1 MTSPADG
8 HACDGPGPEDR
19 QADKPI
25 RQEQQEASPEVL
37 ELATGLYRFQL
48 PISMPGLGHVNCY
61 ALEDADGFT
70 LVDPGLPSVESWEAL
85 GQRLAQVGADHSR
98 VHTAVVTH
106 SHPDHFGGVHRLRDD
121 HGTQVLTHEGFRSVW
136 MDSAL
141 DDEMDGVELDLA
153 DDEDL
158 ERIRAL
164 MARPTPWG
172 ATREAPPAAELR
184 RWSEMDV
191 TGGSRSWR
199 VPVPSATVTDG
210 EELVLGGRTW
220 LSLHTPGHTHDH
232 LCLYDPVDGILLS
245 GDHVLPTITPH
256 IGGIGPMDD
265 PLATFFRS
273 LERMK
278 ELPGLRQVLP
288 AHGHP
293 FTDVAERVDHIVDH
307 HGERLETI
315 RKAGDDL
322 GSATVEAYM
331 QRLFKE
337 RSWGDMAASETYAH
351 LEHLRIMGQ
360 ATRNEV
366 AGQTRYSTR

>member
-1 MTSPADG
+1 MTDPCSHG
-8 HACDGPGPEDR
+8 GPPEPR
-19 QADKPI
+19 PI
-25 RQEQQEASPEVL
+25 RQEQEQAATEIT

-61 ALEDADGFT
+61 ALEDADGLT
-70 LVDPGLPSVESWEAL
+70 LVDPGLPSLESWNAL
-85 GQRLAQVGADHSR
+85 GHRLAQVGADHSR

-121 HGTQVLTHEGFRSVW
+121 HGTRVLTHADFRSVW
-136 MDSAL
+136 TNTAVEE
-141 DDEMDGVELDLA
+141 EMDTGELDLA

-158 ERIRAL
+158 EKVRS
-164 MARPTPWG
+164 MMKRPTPWG
-172 ATREAPPAAELR
+172 ATRSAPPAKELR
-184 RWSEMDV
+184 KWSEMDA

-199 VPVPSATVTDG
+199 VPEPSDTVIDG
-210 EELVLGGRTW
+210 EEVVLGGRIW
-220 LSLHTPGHTHDH
+220 LALHTPGHTHDH

-256 IGGIGPMDD
+256 INGIGPMDD

-278 ELPGLRQVLP
+278 ELPGLRHVLP

-293 FTDVAERVDHIVDH
+293 FTDVRDRVDHIIGH

-315 RKAGDDL
+315 RKAGNEM
-322 GSATVEAYM
+322 GSGTVEAYM
-331 QRLFKE
+331 KRLFKE

-351 LEHLRIMGQ
+351 LEHLRILGQ
-360 ATRNEV
+360 ATRDEI
-366 AGQTRYSTR
+366 AGQAIYSTY